1 MGYELRVERESPLD
15 YAELARVLDGE
26 AGYELRG
33 SPESG
38 EVVASAG
45 DAAHTV
51 ATWNGAHGRLSGTPV
66 SDWHVAQLAR
76 VAELLG
82 GRLVGEDGE
91 EYGIRVGILEQ
102 VHGSTVFEFGKLD
115 EIIAAG
121 PEPWRS

>member
-15 YAELARVLDGE
+15 YAELARVLTAE

-45 DAAHTV
+45 DTAHTV
-51 ATWNGAHGRLSGTPV
+51 ATWNGRLAGAPV

-76 VAELLG
+76 LAALLG

-91 EYGIRVGILEQ
+91 VYGIRVGILEQ
-102 VHGSTVFEFGKLD
+102 VHGSSTFEFGKLD

-121 PEPWRS
+121 PELWSA